1 MTSAVDQAG
10 PNAEPSWTAS
20 GPAPFGLAPAKVNL
34 FLHVGPLDAQGYHP
48 LSSLAVFA
56 DVGDVLTVEQAD
68 RLSLT
73 VTGPF
78 GEALA
83 GEGDN
88 LILRALRALGRA
100 AGIGEPPLAVTLD
113 KRLPIAAGLG
123 GGSSDAGAALRLAR
137 EALGLTLDDAA
148 LAAVVAE
155 IGADGPMCLLA
166 RSAWA
171 EGRGERLTPE
181 PRLPPLPAVLV
192 NPGVPSPTGAVYRA
206 YDAGSGATP
215 DRPSAPTDWSV
226 EAVIDWLGH
235 RRNDLQ
241 APAIRL
247 QPVIGQTLDAAAAA
261 PGVALA
267 RMSGSGATV
276 FGLCRTPD
284 AAETAAEIL
293 AAAHPD
299 WWVRA
304 CRLGGPK

>member
-1 MTSAVDQAG
+1 MTVSV
-10 PNAEPSWTAS
+10 
-20 GPAPFGLAPAKVNL
+20 LAPAKVNL
-34 FLHVGPLDAQGYHP
+34 FLHVGPVDADGYHP
-48 LSSLAVFA
+48 LASLAVFA
-56 DVGDVLTVEQAD
+56 DMGDVVTVARAD

-78 GEALA
+78 GRALA

-137 EALGLTLDDAA
+137 EALGLTLDDGA
-148 LAAVVAE
+148 LAAVAAQ

-166 RSAWA
+166 RTAWA

-181 PRLPPLPAVLV
+181 PHLPPLSAVLV

-206 YDAGSGATP
+206 YDAGPGATP
-215 DRPSAPTDWSV
+215 DRPAAPADWSV
-226 EAVIDWLGH
+226 EAVIDWLAH
-235 RRNDLQ
+235 QRNDLQ
-241 APAIRL
+241 TPAIGL
-247 QPVIGQTLDAAAAA
+247 EPVIGQALGAVAATS
-261 PGVALA
+261 GVALA

-276 FGLCRTPD
+276 FGLCRTGPD
-284 AAETAAEIL
+284 AE
-293 AAAHPD
+293 AAAQALAGAHPG
-299 WWVRA
+299 WWVRP
-304 CRLGGPK
+304 CVLGAPK

>member
-1 MTSAVDQAG
+1 MTYAV
-10 PNAEPSWTAS
+10 
-20 GPAPFGLAPAKVNL
+20 LAPAKVNL
-34 FLHVGPLDAQGYHP
+34 FLHVGPVDADGYHP

-56 DVGDVLTVEQAD
+56 DVGDVVTVERAD

-78 GEALA
+78 GAGLA

-100 AGIGEPPLAVTLD
+100 AGISEPPLAVTLD

-137 EALGLTLDDAA
+137 EALGLTLDDGA
-148 LAAVVAE
+148 LTAVAVE

-166 RSAWA
+166 RTAWA

-206 YDAGSGATP
+206 YDAGPGATP
-215 DRPSAPTDWSV
+215 DRPAAPADWSV
-226 EAVIDWLGH
+226 EAVIDWLAH
-235 RRNDLQ
+235 QRNDLQ
-241 APAIRL
+241 TPAIGL
-247 QPVIGQTLDAAAAA
+247 EPVIGRALDAVAATS
-261 PGVALA
+261 GVALA

-276 FGLCRTPD
+276 FGLCRTGPD
-284 AAETAAEIL
+284 AE
-293 AAAHPD
+293 AAAQALAGAHPG
-299 WWVRA
+299 WWVRP
-304 CRLGGPK
+304 CVLGAPK